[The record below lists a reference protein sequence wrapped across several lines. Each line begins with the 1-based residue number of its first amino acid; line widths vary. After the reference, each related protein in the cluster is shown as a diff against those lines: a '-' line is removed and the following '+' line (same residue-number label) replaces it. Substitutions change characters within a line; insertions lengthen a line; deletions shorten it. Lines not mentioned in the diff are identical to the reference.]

1 MEMPAK
7 PKNPVLDAVPV
18 RALQEEP
25 KKTIDTGTRRKNFGV
40 LLPVCCKQAVASG
53 VHSAPPSSGRVS
65 SDNYRWTVRLK
76 EKKGAK
82 PKAVPSDPADSIPDL
97 EDVLIIITDFPE
109 DVSSVA
115 GGVSFEEITAQPQQ
129 QQQQQ
134 PSWSEA
140 HWEQLTAI
148 PGVLVDPSEEPVLP
162 PPPAIVAKS
171 NTKPKTPKAGQTAPC
186 DDAKKQQITREAVSV
201 VSVKK
206 AEKKLRK
213 KERRM
218 AERARKEKAARAREA
233 KKQEKEARKQK
244 KLQKKAE
251 RANAKAKAKE
261 MRKKKAKRNAVVP
274 IAQPIAPGE
283 KPVAPAPAADWAV
296 SKKPWPAAMEDAS
309 TSSPVPPVE
318 DCSIEQI
325 AAKESAA
332 EVAITENEEDGRYW
346 ETNTVRVTI
355 CPKPNVFSN
364 KQTTAAPESPKEGP
378 KPRRVF
384 TRPKG
389 AHHNSIHSVTRDMS
403 YYNHLRKQL
412 AQDASLPIENVR
424 VCKKVGSCRSADE
437 SDEDSGSEFDFEF
450 PATEEKPQAAKQSCT
465 SPAEKNGKTEGGLK
479 SSSSSECAESPS
491 SGVVEELPRPPETAA
506 ELGHAQSEHCY
517 SSALHQRAG
526 RGEEKDSQI
535 YGLHE
540 SFEGIIIQH

>member
-1 MEMPAK
+1 MPAK
-7 PKNPVLDAVPV
+7 PKNPVLDGVPV
-18 RALQEEP
+18 RALQEQP
-25 KKTIDTGTRRKNFGV
+25 KKAIDTGTRRKNFGV

-97 EDVLIIITDFPE
+97 EDVLITITDFPE

-115 GGVSFEEITAQPQQ
+115 EGVSFEEITAQQQ

-148 PGVLVDPSEEPVLP
+148 PGVLVDPSEEPVLR

-171 NTKPKTPKAGQTAPC
+171 STKPKTPKAGLNAPC
-186 DDAKKQQITREAVSV
+186 DDAKKQQVTREAVSL

-206 AEKKLRK
+206 AEKKLRQ

-274 IAQPIAPGE
+274 IAHPIAPGE
-283 KPVAPAPAADWAV
+283 KPVAPAPSADWAV
-296 SKKPWPAAMEDAS
+296 SKKPAVMEDAS
-309 TSSPVPPVE
+309 TSSPVPPAE
-318 DCSIEQI
+318 DRSTELI
-325 AAKESAA
+325 AAKES
-332 EVAITENEEDGRYW
+332 EVAITENKEADKYW

-355 CPKPNVFSN
+355 CPKPIVFSN
-364 KQTTAAPESPKEGP
+364 KQTTAALASPKEGP

-389 AHHNSIHSVTRDMS
+389 AHHNSIRSVTRDMS

-412 AQDASLPIENVR
+412 AQDASLPIDVDNMR
-424 VCKKVGSCRSADE
+424 VCKKGGNCQSADE

-465 SPAEKNGKTEGGLK
+465 SPAEKNGKPEGGLK
-479 SSSSSECAESPS
+479 NSSSSSSSECAESPS
-491 SGVVEELPRPPETAA
+491 SGVVEELPRPPETVA
-506 ELGHAQSEHCY
+506 ELGHTQSEHCY
-517 SSALHQRAG
+517 SSALHQRAS

>member
-1 MEMPAK
+1 M
-7 PKNPVLDAVPV
+7 
-18 RALQEEP
+18 
-25 KKTIDTGTRRKNFGV
+25 
-40 LLPVCCKQAVASG
+40 
-53 VHSAPPSSGRVS
+53 S

-97 EDVLIIITDFPE
+97 EDVLITITDFPE

-115 GGVSFEEITAQPQQ
+115 EGVNFEEITAQPQ

-162 PPPAIVAKS
+162 PPPAIVNKS
-171 NTKPKTPKAGQTAPC
+171 STKPKTPKAGQTAPC
-186 DDAKKQQITREAVSV
+186 DDAKKQQITREAVSL

-206 AEKKLRK
+206 AEKKLRQ

-274 IAQPIAPGE
+274 IAHPIVPGE

-296 SKKPWPAAMEDAS
+296 SKKPAAAMEDAS
-309 TSSPVPPVE
+309 TSSPVPPAE
-318 DCSIEQI
+318 DCSTEQI
-325 AAKESAA
+325 AAKES
-332 EVAITENEEDGRYW
+332 EVAITENKEADKYW

-355 CPKPNVFSN
+355 CPKPIVFSN
-364 KQTTAAPESPKEGP
+364 KQTTAALAPGPKEGP
-378 KPRRVF
+378 KLRRVF

-389 AHHNSIHSVTRDMS
+389 ADHNSIRSVTKDMS

-465 SPAEKNGKTEGGLK
+465 SPAEKNGKPEGGLENS

-506 ELGHAQSEHCY
+506 ELGHTQSEHYY

-535 YGLHE
+535 SGLHE